1 MACGGID
8 DPGLVAEVKLLA
20 SWRAKTS
27 RDDGGGGVRIA
38 RRVAPERVISV
49 VDPDARHGHRSRRDR
64 YDGYKL
70 HISVDV
76 DSDLFVA
83 AAATAAT
90 TERSLIARAAAYR
103 LHSLYDSR
111 DLTAN
116 ARAAFAD
123 RFVRHVDPDRLLP
136 EAERQRRAECARK
149 AYYTALAAKSARA
162 RRAKREARG
171 RETR

>member
-1 MACGGID
+1 MTGRKSELSPA
-8 DPGLVAEVKLLA
+8 
-20 SWRAKTS
+20 
-27 RDDGGGGVRIA
+27 
-38 RRVAPERVISV
+38 
-49 VDPDARHGHRSRRDR
+49 
-64 YDGYKL
+64 
-70 HISVDV
+70 
-76 DSDLFVA
+76 
-83 AAATAAT
+83 
-90 TERSLIARAAAYR
+90 ERSLIARAAAYR

-123 RFVRHVDPDRLLP
+123 RFVRQVDPDRLLP

-162 RRAKREARG
+162 RRAKGEVRG